1 MKTASKLNT
10 KILIKNI
17 LDNHVWVEKI
27 KRNFLLS
34 KKGRGSTRFI
44 FHFQFFE
51 YLFARNGLG
60 SRLDT

>member
-27 KRNFLLS
+27 KWNFLYL
-34 KKGRGSTRFI
+34 KRGGGQQGSFSTFN
-44 FHFQFFE
+44 FFK

>member
-27 KRNFLLS
+27 KWNFLLF
-34 KKGRGSTRFI
+34 KKGRGSTRFSSV
-44 FHFQFFE
+44 Q
-51 YLFARNGLG
+51 G
-60 SRLDT
+60 SVETERDLPYPL